1 MSDSRCSLRTRWPIN
16 RCYYGRPCSFLT
28 TSYIC
33 TPRSLLLA
41 LNSFCDPRTN
51 NVNPCTDMSIM
62 PLLLIWVMEMTTHD
76 CSGVCNH
83 QQLDCFSKSFVRPK
97 AKKPSKPSFL
107 CTCVCVCVCGGGG
120 GCFIGAFVRPTA
132 EQTVEQLP
140 LIWSAITLVW
150 RQCTDKRT
158 LLITRSQTWYKWC
171 NSAWP
176 LWTGEPVIFKWAW
189 PIRVWFLSVAVQ
201 YA

>member
-97 AKKPSKPSFL
+97 
-107 CTCVCVCVCGGGG
+107 V
-120 GCFIGAFVRPTA
+120 
-132 EQTVEQLP
+132 
-140 LIWSAITLVW
+140 TLVW